1 MTLTASPRDIDDG
14 DLAFLKGV
22 LQAPAPAA
30 PSFTRALTGFFGS
43 TALMIALLVFVGT
56 LS

>member
-1 MTLTASPRDIDDG
+1 MTLTASRLDIDSA
-14 DLAFLKGV
+14 DLAFLRGV
-22 LQAPAPAA
+22 LPPKA
-30 PSFTRALTGFFGS
+30 PSFARAFAGFFSS